1 MIPKSKLMATK
12 SRQSEFIRWMP
23 AVVECLKKTGG
34 TARPRD
40 VYAWIAKEYNLS
52 DDVLDIQLKSG
63 QNQFKNQVAWAR
75 QYLVWEGLLDSSKRG
90 LWTLSAEGWK
100 VTLSDDDSSRIA
112 TRQARSFNKSQ
123 EASEDNL
130 ATTKELL
137 TSGIELPAPPEE
149 LQELLL
155 LDVLKKISPKGFEL
169 VCQRLLTESGF
180 ENVVVTGRSH
190 DGGID
195 GYGLLRINPFVSI
208 KVVFQCKRYK
218 GTVSRA
224 EIGDFRNAM
233 LGRAEKGIFITTGTF
248 SNDASKEASRDGAPP
263 IELVDGDRLVELFEE
278 AKLGV
283 IPKTV
288 FEIDHGFFTQ
298 FENA

>member
-1 MIPKSKLMATK
+1 MTTKSK
-12 SRQSEFIRWMP
+12 QSEFIRWMP
-23 AVVECLKKTGG
+23 AILKCLKQIGG

-40 VYAWIAKEYNLS
+40 VYTWIAKDFELS
-52 DDVLDIQLKSG
+52 DDVLDKQLKSG
-63 QNQFKNQVAWAR
+63 QSQFKNQVAWAR

-90 LWTLSAEGWK
+90 LWTLSPEGWK
-100 VTLSDDDSSRIA
+100 AEIDDKKSSAIA
-112 TRQARSFNKSQ
+112 TRQSKTFNKS
-123 EASEDNL
+123 E
-130 ATTKELL
+130 KE
-137 TSGIELPAPPEE
+137 IDAAKNIKDAIKFENELPVPPEE
-149 LQELLL
+149 LQDLML

-195 GYGLLRINPFVSI
+195 GYGLLRLNPFVSI

-218 GTVSRA
+218 GSVSRS

-248 SNDASKEASRDGAPP
+248 SNEASKEASRDGAPP
-263 IELVDGDRLVELFEE
+263 IELVDGDRLVELFEN

-283 IPKTV
+283 IPKTI
-288 FEIDHGFFTQ
+288 FEVDHGFFMP